1 MSTEQQIPD
10 PVTDNAAYVRAV
22 HDKGLGFD
30 LRTMSRRKML
40 GGISSVFLLA
50 ACGSTSDSTSSG
62 SSTTSS
68 GITEIETETNGP
80 YPADGTNG
88 VDVRTESGI
97 VRSDITSS
105 FGDSTTTAEGVPLTI
120 EFTITDLSGAPISG
134 AAVYVWHCDRDGNYS
149 LYTEGITQENY
160 LRGIQATDANGL
172 ASFTSIYPACYSGRW
187 PHIHFEVYSS
197 VEDATSGEGTIR
209 KTSQM
214 AMPEDINDLVYAT
227 DGYSKSVSNLSQV
240 TIADDNVFGD
250 DDAATEMAT
259 ATGSV
264 SKGYVAKLTA
274 AIDITGKDD
283 AAAAP
288 VGGEGQG
295 GTPPGG
301 PEGGAGGTPPSGAP
315 QPTATASAS

>member
-1 MSTEQQIPD
+1 
-10 PVTDNAAYVRAV
+10 
-22 HDKGLGFD
+22 
-30 LRTMSRRKML
+30 ML

-50 ACGSTSDSTSSG
+50 ACGGNSDSTSSS

-120 EFTITDLSGAPISG
+120 EFTITDLTGAPISG

-149 LYTEGITQENY
+149 LYTEGITDENY

-172 ASFTSIYPACYSGRW
+172 VSFTSIYPACYTGRW

-274 AIDITGKDD
+274 AIDITGQDD

-288 VGGEGQG
+288 VGGEDQG
-295 GTPPGG
+295 GTPPSGG
-301 PEGGAGGTPPSGAP
+301 PEGGGTPPSGAP
-315 QPTATASAS
+315 QPTATTSAS

>member
-1 MSTEQQIPD
+1 MNTEQQIPD

-50 ACGSTSDSTSSG
+50 ACGGNSDSTSSS

-120 EFTITDLSGAPISG
+120 EFTITDLTGAPISG

-149 LYTEGITQENY
+149 LYTEGITDENY

-172 ASFTSIYPACYSGRW
+172 VSFTSIYPACYTGRW

-274 AIDITGKDD
+274 AIDITGQDD

-288 VGGEGQG
+288 VGGEDQG
-295 GTPPGG
+295 GTPPSGG
-301 PEGGAGGTPPSGAP
+301 PEGGGTPPSGAP
-315 QPTATASAS
+315 QPTATTSAS